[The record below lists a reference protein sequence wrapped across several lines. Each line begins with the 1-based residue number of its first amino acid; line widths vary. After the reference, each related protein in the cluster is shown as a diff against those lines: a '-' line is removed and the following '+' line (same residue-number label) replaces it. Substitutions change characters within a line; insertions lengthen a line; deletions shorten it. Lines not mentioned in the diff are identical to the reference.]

1 MRVKAPLLSCVEALL
16 SEGWRGRGAA
26 SLVASLL
33 RLAGPRKTVG
43 LRNLFLAFPDRDER
57 WRRDLLGRVYDHLA
71 LSLVEFLVVQKD
83 PDRVLAWFDEVS
95 GLEHFDRALSLG
107 RGVVMLTGHI
117 GNWELL
123 GAWLC
128 RKGYP
133 MYAVVQRN
141 EDAETEALI
150 EASRRRIGLRTLSK
164 SFGMKAALRALK
176 EGAVVAL
183 LADQHGGD
191 FPTDFMGHQAMTFS
205 GPAAFSLLSGAPVV
219 PVVSFRKAP
228 FLHGV
233 RVLPPLVPPEGD
245 RKEKVEALTR
255 RANAVLESLIR
266 LHPEQWLWL
275 HRRWRTEE
283 GP

>member
-1 MRVKAPLLSCVEALL
+1 MRVKAPLLGCVKALL

-26 SLVASLL
+26 ELIASIA
-33 RLAGPRKTVG
+33 RLAAPRKAVA
-43 LRNLFLAFPDRDER
+43 LRNLSLAFPHSDEN
-57 WRRDLLGRVYDHLA
+57 WRRDLFGEVYGHLA

-83 PDRVLAWFDEVS
+83 PDRVLSWFDEVS
-95 GLEHFDRALSLG
+95 GLEHFERALSLG

-150 EASRRRIGLRTLSK
+150 EASRRRIGLRTLPK
-164 SFGMKAALRALK
+164 SFGMKASLRALK

-191 FPTDFMGHQAMTFS
+191 CLADFMGRQAMTFS

-228 FLHGV
+228 FLHEV
-233 RVLPPLVPPEGD
+233 RILPPLVPPEGD
-245 RKEKVEALTR
+245 RKEKVEVLTR
-255 RANAVLESLIR
+255 RANAILESLIR

-275 HRRWRTEE
+275 HRRWRVEE